1 MPNPRNTAM
10 ISLLAVAI
18 AGWAVIGLSTP
29 HREAVPAQPISSAE
43 TVAPITWTMTAE
55 EINQRLQLLAIAQPA
70 EADPQTPAYERD
82 EFGTRWADV
91 DRNGCD
97 TRNDILNRDLTDL
110 AHKTGT
116 NDCKVV
122 AGTLHDP
129 YTGQTIQTTTPQEL
143 GDQIDVDHIV
153 PLNLA
158 WFHGAATWTPEQ
170 RRAFAN
176 DPANLRAVDA
186 TTNSSKNDEGPSTW
200 EPPNAAYRCQFAAA
214 YVDVAD
220 AYKLTLPPADHDSLT
235 STLARCLLLTS
246 TAAVGHTSAQ
256 HE

>member
-1 MPNPRNTAM
+1 MLNRRNTAM

-29 HREAVPAQPISSAE
+29 HHEATPAQPIGSAA
-43 TVAPITWTMTAE
+43 TVAPITSTMTAE
-55 EINQRLQLLAIAQPA
+55 EISQRLQVLAIAQQV

-110 AHKTGT
+110 VHKPGT

-129 YTGQTIQTTTPQEL
+129 YTGQLIHVNTPQEL

-158 WFHGAATWTPEQ
+158 WLHGAATWTPEQ
-170 RRAFAN
+170 RRNFAN

-186 TTNSSKNDEGPSTW
+186 STNNSKSDDGPSAW
-200 EPPNAAYRCQFAAA
+200 EPPNTDYRCQFAAA
-214 YVDVAD
+214 YVDVVD
-220 AYKLTLPPADHDSLT
+220 AYKLTLSPADHDSLT
-235 STLARCLLLTS
+235 ATLTRCLP
-246 TAAVGHTSAQ
+246 TATT
-256 HE
+256 

>member
-97 TRNDILNRDLTDL
+97 TRNLQLTL
-110 AHKTGT
+110 FLPRSRAE
-116 NDCKVV
+116 
-122 AGTLHDP
+122 LP
-129 YTGQTIQTTTPQEL
+129 TIQRE
-143 GDQIDVDHIV
+143 
-153 PLNLA
+153 A
-158 WFHGAATWTPEQ
+158 GA
-170 RRAFAN
+170 
-176 DPANLRAVDA
+176 
-186 TTNSSKNDEGPSTW
+186 G
-200 EPPNAAYRCQFAAA
+200 
-214 YVDVAD
+214 
-220 AYKLTLPPADHDSLT
+220 
-235 STLARCLLLTS
+235 
-246 TAAVGHTSAQ
+246 SA
-256 HE
+256 